1 VGEDQATG
9 ELLIHSLPVE
19 VGINTAASGEVD
31 AASLDVSTAVPST
44 GMGILKMGHQVG
56 TSGFFAKGSIV
67 SVGVEV
73 SVFHESE
80 VAVGKKFGLVKGL

>member
-1 VGEDQATG
+1 MGDDQAPG
-9 ELLIHSLPVE
+9 ELLIHSLPVD
-19 VGINTAASGEVD
+19 VGINTAARAEVD
-31 AASLDVSTAVPST
+31 VVSLDVSKAVPST
-44 GMGILKMGHQVG
+44 GMGILKIGHQVG

-73 SVFHESE
+73 SVFHVSE